1 MYRGYE
7 KPFIFLGNPKAI
19 DIWEH
24 ARKSQPARDKT
35 FLAGRDLHVHYRISI
50 ENGRGTS
57 LGSAS
62 VQEIQS
68 EKSLHSFPVF
78 LPLHWKMIEM
88 GNDKNL
94 HSRILKALN
103 KIWITGD
110 VLP

>member
-62 VQEIQS
+62 VQDIQS
-68 EKSLHSFPVF
+68 EKSLHSFSVF
-78 LPLHWKMIEM
+78 LPLH
-88 GNDKNL
+88 
-94 HSRILKALN
+94 
-103 KIWITGD
+103 
-110 VLP
+110 